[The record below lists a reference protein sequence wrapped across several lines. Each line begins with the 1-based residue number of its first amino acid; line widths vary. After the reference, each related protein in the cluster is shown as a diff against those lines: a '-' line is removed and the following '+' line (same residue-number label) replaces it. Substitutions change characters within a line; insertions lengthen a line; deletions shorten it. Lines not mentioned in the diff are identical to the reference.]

1 VDDEKDK
8 ITMTFDTKGK
18 TYIKMS
24 QNSDNSFT
32 MSVNKSA
39 LEEKS
44 QSILLQIKLKDDK
57 NPDGVVNTLML
68 NVKYNDQSSKD
79 AQSNTEESTDQVAK
93 STNESG
99 IEVKDPQD
107 KGNDKKTEPTVDV
120 SETTSTA
127 RSGIKVES
135 AISEAKYTGDDEG
148 LKNITLPDFKSADE
162 MTEEELD
169 NETFLDDDE
178 IDDED
183 QVSAQ
188 SNTEDL

>member
-1 VDDEKDK
+1 
-8 ITMTFDTKGK
+8 MTFDTKGK

-127 RSGIKVES
+127 GSSIKVES

-162 MTEEELD
+162 MTEVELD
-169 NETFLDDDE
+169 NETFFDDDE

-188 SNTEDL
+188 SNTEDR